1 MLSEWIVFIVV
12 GRLLIYLWMQF
23 PLPQILNNMRTVNYL
38 HNCDLCSG
46 VWIYSILAGF
56 LQMDLLEP
64 LEFWYVPLL
73 SEILVGSVIS
83 FLVHIFVIG
92 WKSKFDTVVL

>member
-1 MLSEWIVFIVV
+1 MLSEWIAFILL
-12 GRLLIYLWMQF
+12 GRVAIYLWMQF
-23 PLPQILNNMRTVNYL
+23 PLPEVLNSKRTIHYL

-56 LQMDLLEP
+56 MQMDLLEP
-64 LEFWYVPLL
+64 LNFWYVPVV
-73 SEILVGSVIS
+73 SEVLVGMVIS

-92 WKSKFDTVVL
+92 WKAKFDTVVL

>member
-1 MLSEWIVFIVV
+1 MLSEWLAFIVV

-23 PLPQILNNMRTVNYL
+23 PLPQFLNSMRTVNYL

-46 VWIYSILAGF
+46 VWLYSILAGF

-73 SEILVGSVIS
+73 SEVLVGGVIS

-92 WKSKFDTVVL
+92 WKAKFDTVVI